1 MNDWLINDQFDYVT
15 VLAAGNGRPSQR
27 KFTTLGP
34 FKKIRL
40 LLMTPPLNKQR
51 KFAFRLKYSTTT
63 AKNKETSHSFDRFI
77 YKVLRI

>member
-15 VLAAGNGRPSQR
+15 VLAAGNGSPSQK
-27 KFTTLGP
+27 KFATLGS

-40 LLMTPPLNKQR
+40 LSMTPPLNKQR

-63 AKNKETSHSFDRFI
+63 TKNKETLHFFRSI
-77 YKVLRI
+77 YL